1 MPRQWVTCDDC
12 HVEFRVDY
20 RTVGQWRRDDRVPV
34 CAWCRGRGR
43 RKPITEEMRQE
54 LREYWLSRYSL
65 EELRELA
72 LGLWPEL
79 DVEPHADAA

>member
-1 MPRQWVTCDDC
+1 
-12 HVEFRVDY
+12 
-20 RTVGQWRRDDRVPV
+20 
-34 CAWCRGRGR
+34 
-43 RKPITEEMRQE
+43 MRQE